1 MKNGLMAPQ
10 ARVLFI
16 DAYDSFS
23 NNIIALLETEL
34 DVEVVKIHIDSRF
47 PSLPNYV
54 SQFSAV
60 VCGPGPGHPTNIA
73 EVGLFRD
80 IWALESC
87 AIKPVLGICLG
98 FQSLVV
104 HCGGKVQQLSQGRHG
119 IETRVTSS
127 SKSIFSN
134 LPWVHTVQ
142 YHSLHGSLGHRY
154 TKGQESSRIWEPS
167 ESCPDLLPLAWE
179 LENEAERHGGFH
191 RNMEPILMAVKHV
204 EKPFYGIQFHP
215 ESVCSKDDARQVIVN
230 WWDESSVWLQQHK
243 PINCIYP
250 GVEPHKTLFAWAYE
264 SSDDEI
270 IDGFPE
276 RPDLQTP
283 FEPLSSTSASP
294 SPTPLPDLISTH
306 MELGCLTVPRVCES
320 LHLEMGEMVVLDSEK
335 RIMPSLGVSSVIG
348 IVEPSTLRMTYSI
361 GTGFVVIQEDAQET
375 RVSLDTEGGDIF
387 AFLKAFMADRKIFQ
401 QDDRAFC
408 GGLMGYITY
417 EGCLETI
424 GVPASCHANRP
435 DVCFVFVERSI
446 VIDHLKNTLHVQSLN
461 KRDGL
466 RETGWVMETAAMLS
480 ALAKLES
487 TLLYC
492 DLMVKSAVPSEAQC
506 NQPAESQYRHKVS
519 LCQEQIRAGNS
530 YELCLSD
537 QTTIHIRKDK
547 GQYLSPWVRYLHLR
561 ERNPAPFAAYLRLG
575 ALTLLSTSPERFM
588 SWSRFEYSPSLIKN
602 EPPAVVSTCQ
612 FRPIKGTVSK
622 QRATEDGRIEEV
634 SKEEAT
640 RLLSVEKERAENL
653 MIVDLIRH
661 DLYNVVSPWD
671 VEVKA
676 LMAVEEYETL
686 YQLVSVIEGK
696 LCRALRPMHSPTP
709 TPHGRRCSNRTGIDV
724 LAASLPPGSMTGAPK
739 LRSCQIL
746 QDIEEHQPRSIYSGV
761 LGYMCVSGKGDFSV
775 VIRSVFKWDDSGDGG
790 HDEECWRIGAGGA
803 VTGLSTEEGEWAE
816 MVAKLKSTLGGF
828 VNPH

>member
-1 MKNGLMAPQ
+1 MVPQ

-47 PSLPNYV
+47 PSLPKYI

-80 IWALESC
+80 IWALDSC

-104 HCGGKVQQLSQGRHG
+104 HCGGKVQQLTQGRHG
-119 IETRVTSS
+119 VETCVTSS
-127 SKSIFSN
+127 ARSIFSN

-142 YHSLHGSLGHRY
+142 YHSLHGTLGHRH
-154 TKGQESSRIWEPS
+154 TKGQETSRIWEPS
-167 ESCPDLLPLAWE
+167 ESCPNLIPLAWE
-179 LENEAERHGGFH
+179 LKNEAERHGGLH
-191 RNMEPILMAVKHV
+191 RNMDPILMAVKHV

-215 ESVCSKDDARQVIVN
+215 ESVCSKGDARQVIVN
-230 WWDESSVWLQQHK
+230 WWDTSSVWLQQHK

-250 GVEPHKTLFAWAYE
+250 EIEPPGTLSPCAYE

-270 IDGFPE
+270 VGGIPE
-276 RPDLQTP
+276 HPNLQTP
-283 FEPLSSTSASP
+283 LTPLSSTSPSP
-294 SPTPLPDLISTH
+294 SPTPLLDLISTH
-306 MELGCLTVPRVCES
+306 IELGCLTIPRVCEI

-335 RIMPSLGVSSVIG
+335 RIMPSLGLSSVIG
-348 IVEPSTLRMTYSI
+348 MVEPSTLRIQYSV
-361 GTGFVVIQEDAQET
+361 GTDFVIVREDAQET
-375 RVSLDTEGGDIF
+375 RVDLEKEGGNIF
-387 AFLKAFMADRKIFQ
+387 AFLKGFMANRKVFHH
-401 QDDRAFC
+401 DDRAFC

-424 GVPASCHANRP
+424 GVPASCYANRP
-435 DVCFVFVERSI
+435 DLCFVYVERSI
-446 VIDHLKNTLHVQSLN
+446 VIDHLKKTLHVQSLRE
-461 KRDGL
+461 RDDF
-466 RETGWVMETAAMLS
+466 RESGWVMKTAAMLS
-480 ALAKLES
+480 ALAKRES
-487 TLLYC
+487 ELSYC
-492 DLMVKSAVPSEAQC
+492 DLKVENAVPSEAQC
-506 NQPAESQYRHKVS
+506 NQPAESRYRHKVS
-519 LCQEQIRAGNS
+519 QCQEQIRAGNA

-537 QTTIHIRKDK
+537 QTTVHLRKDK
-547 GQYLSPWVRYLHLR
+547 GRHLSPWARYLHLR
-561 ERNPAPFAAYLRLG
+561 ESNPAPFAAYLRLG

-588 SWSRFEYSPSLIKN
+588 SWSRFECSPSLVKD

-622 QRATEDGRIEEV
+622 HRATEEGRMEQV

-640 RLLSVEKERAENL
+640 KLLSVEKERAENL

-696 LCRALRPMHSPTP
+696 LFKVLQPALSPLP
-709 TPHGRRCSNRTGIDV
+709 SPRGRRYSNRTGIDV

-739 LRSCQIL
+739 LRSCQLL
-746 QDIEEHQPRSIYSGV
+746 QDIEEHQPRSIYSGI

-775 VIRSVFKWDDSGDGG
+775 VIRSVFRWDESGDAGD
-790 HDEECWRIGAGGA
+790 DEECWRIGAGGA
-803 VTGLSTEEGEWAE
+803 VTGLSTEEGEWTE
-816 MVAKLKSTLGGF
+816 MLAKLKSTLGGF
-828 VNPH
+828 VNAH

>member
-1 MKNGLMAPQ
+1 MAPQ

-34 DVEVVKIHIDSRF
+34 DVEVVKIHIDSHF
-47 PSLPNYV
+47 HSLPTYV

-73 EVGLFRD
+73 EVGSFRD
-80 IWALESC
+80 IWALKSG

-98 FQSLVV
+98 FQSLIV
-104 HCGGKVQQLSQGRHG
+104 HCGGKVHQLTQGRHG
-119 IETRVTSS
+119 IETCVTSS
-127 SKSIFSN
+127 ARSIFTN

-142 YHSLHGSLGHRY
+142 YHSLHGTLGHRH
-154 TKGQESSRIWEPS
+154 TSQESHKIWEPT

-179 LENEAERHGGFH
+179 LTKEAERHGDFH
-191 RNMEPILMAVKHV
+191 LNMEPILMAVKHV

-215 ESVCSKDDARQVIVN
+215 ESVCSKRDARQVIVN
-230 WWDESSVWLQQHK
+230 WWDASSVWLQEHR
-243 PINCIYP
+243 PINCLYS
-250 GVEPHKTLFAWAYE
+250 GVEPPITPSAFAYE
-264 SSDDEI
+264 SSDDELL
-270 IDGFPE
+270 DDFPE
-276 RPDLQTP
+276 QPNLQTP
-283 FEPLSSTSASP
+283 LTSLSSSSTSP
-294 SPTPLPDLISTH
+294 SPTPVLDLISTH
-306 MELGCLTVPRVCES
+306 IELGSLTVPRVCES
-320 LHLEMGEMVVLDSEK
+320 LHIEIGEVVVLDSEK
-335 RIMPSLGVSSVIG
+335 RIMPSLGESSVIG
-348 IVEPSTLRMTYSI
+348 IVDPSTLRMKYSV
-361 GTGFVVIQEDAQET
+361 GTGFVLMQEDAQET

-387 AFLKAFMADRKIFQ
+387 AFLKAFMAKRKIFPPG
-401 QDDRAFC
+401 DRAFS

-424 GVPASCHANRP
+424 GVTASCSANRP
-435 DVCFVFVERSI
+435 DVYFVFVERSI
-446 VIDHLKNTLHVQSLN
+446 VIDHSKNILHVQSL
-461 KRDGL
+461 KERDDLKG
-466 RETGWVMETAAMLS
+466 TGWVMKTATMLS
-480 ALAKLES
+480 ALAKQGS
-487 TLLYC
+487 TSLRC
-492 DLMVKSAVPSEAQC
+492 DLRVKSAVPSKVQC
-506 NQPAESQYRHKVS
+506 YQPAKSQYKHKVS
-519 LCQEQIRAGNS
+519 QCQEQIRAGNS

-537 QTTIHIRKDK
+537 QTTIHVRKNN
-547 GQYLSPWVRYLHLR
+547 GQHLSPWSRYLQLR
-561 ERNPAPFAAYLRLG
+561 ESNPAPFAAYLRLG

-588 SWSRFEYSPSLIKN
+588 SWSRFEYSPSLTEN

-622 QRATEDGRIEEV
+622 QRATEEGRIEQV

-696 LCRALRPMHSPTP
+696 LFGTLRPTLSPAP
-709 TPHGRRCSNRTGIDV
+709 SARGHRYSKRTGIDV

-761 LGYMCVSGKGDFSV
+761 LGYMCMSGKGDFSV
-775 VIRSVFKWDDSGDGG
+775 VIRSVFKWDDSRDGG
-790 HDEECWRIGAGGA
+790 DNQECWRIGAGGA

-816 MVAKLKSTLGGF
+816 MLAKLNSTLGGF
-828 VNPH
+828 LNVH